1 MENRTSGGIGFLGA
15 LTILFITL
23 KLCGVIAW
31 SWVWVLSP
39 LWIGAIIAVAFVGT
53 IAIMALCSM
62 LMLLAIGAALV
73 KEIKTDDTEKW
84 VDEFERR
91 INKNN
96 SPFKDRGNK

>member
-1 MENRTSGGIGFLGA
+1 MDKRTGGIGFLGA
-15 LTILFITL
+15 LQILFITL

-31 SWVWVLSP
+31 SWLWVLAP
-39 LWIGAIIAVAFVGT
+39 LWISLIIAVALVGAV
-53 IAIMALCSM
+53 AIMALCSM

-96 SPFKDRGNK
+96 SPFKNRGNK